1 MLQFVIAGLVLGGI
15 YAIASAGLVITYTSS
30 GILNFAFGALAFFI
44 ARFYYYLHTQESW
57 GIVPAAVVSIG
68 IAAPALGVVLYA
80 VLFRHLR
87 LSSPLIKVVATIG
100 LLVAIPSLATLIFGN
115 QAIQQAP
122 GLAPEPVHVYQ
133 FLGVPV
139 TLDQIIVYICVLLTV
154 VVGAVVLRYT
164 DVGLKVRAMVD
175 SPAMTDLSGTNPT
188 TISVGVWAVS
198 TFFAGLC
205 GVLAAPI
212 IGLDPDNFTLLIAAS
227 FAAVVAAKLRSLPI
241 AVAVGLLMGVATSL
255 FQRYL
260 PPASNW
266 TTEIIDAVPFMVIAV
281 VLVYNLVRRGR
292 VGDTEGWGGA
302 LDRAIMPQGESRLGG
317 STESVVEEASL
328 NFFGKYAGPVVL
340 IAVVAALPLIV
351 QGYWVGLMA
360 EAFAYGVI
368 FLSWTIVTGEGGML
382 WLCQITFA
390 GVGAL
395 TTAQLANNHG
405 WPVLAAVV
413 AGGVVALVMG
423 IIVGFLS
430 IRLGDLYV
438 ALVTLTFGLLMENL
452 VFTLPSFVNQGLG
465 LNLNRPSFATTDLSY
480 TYVCLAAF
488 IIIALFIVNFRR
500 STTGLAL
507 NAARWSEAGA
517 RTSGISVVQMKVIA
531 GGLAALI
538 AGIGGGLL
546 ALAQTTFQPS
556 EFATFAGLV
565 WLAVLVTIG
574 VRSNAAALMAGLSF
588 VMLPALTQAY
598 LPTWTANILPVLF
611 GLGAISAAKYPDGA
625 LAEQSRRL
633 RRLLLHL
640 SPGPP
645 GNVATR
651 RRTRPAAERARPR
664 RRHAAGRRARLVMA
678 ATTDAVLQG
687 AAAGSAVPALV
698 AKDICVRFGGLMALS
713 DVSLEIEPG
722 SIAGLVGPNGAG
734 KSTLLAVLSG
744 LLRPNSG
751 QVWLRGED
759 VTKSSA
765 RARATQGLART
776 FQQPEMFLGLTVRE
790 HLVLAH
796 RARVARTRLWRD
808 MFDPR
813 CLLPPSSDENE
824 RVDGLLEVLRL
835 TKVAKAPVAALPLGV
850 VRLVEVGRALA
861 SDPRVL
867 LLDEPLSGLD
877 MKASENLLSVF
888 RAIVERNAHGLSV
901 IIVEHDVA
909 AVLALSNTVFVLDFG
924 ERIAA
929 GSPEHIRNDP
939 AVRAAYLGDSEPP
952 QRAAAPRPAPQATPG
967 PTDGAGT

>member
-115 QAIQQAP
+115 QAIEQAP

-139 TLDQIIVYICVLLTV
+139 TLDQIIVYICVVLTV

-317 STESVVEEASL
+317 STDSVVEEASL

-480 TYVCLAAF
+480 TYLCLAAF

-598 LPTWTANILPVLF
+598 LPTWTANVLPVLF
-611 GLGAISAAKYPDGA
+611 GLGAISAAKYPDGV

-633 RRLLLHL
+633 RRLVLHL
-640 SPGPP
+640 TP
-645 GNVATR
+645 
-651 RRTRPAAERARPR
+651 
-664 RRHAAGRRARLVMA
+664 GRRGTSQLADDL
-678 ATTDAVLQG
+678 
-687 AAAGSAVPALV
+687 
-698 AKDICVRFGGLMALS
+698 GLRPS
-713 DVSLEIEPG
+713 E
-722 SIAGLVGPNGAG
+722 VGP
-734 KSTLLAVLSG
+734 V
-744 LLRPNSG
+744 
-751 QVWLRGED
+751 D
-759 VTKSSA
+759 
-765 RARATQGLART
+765 AT
-776 FQQPEMFLGLTVRE
+776 P
-790 HLVLAH
+790 
-796 RARVARTRLWRD
+796 RVA
-808 MFDPR
+808 
-813 CLLPPSSDENE
+813 
-824 RVDGLLEVLRL
+824 
-835 TKVAKAPVAALPLGV
+835 
-850 VRLVEVGRALA
+850 
-861 SDPRVL
+861 
-867 LLDEPLSGLD
+867 
-877 MKASENLLSVF
+877 
-888 RAIVERNAHGLSV
+888 
-901 IIVEHDVA
+901 EHV
-909 AVLALSNTVFVLDFG
+909 S
-924 ERIAA
+924 
-929 GSPEHIRNDP
+929 
-939 AVRAAYLGDSEPP
+939 
-952 QRAAAPRPAPQATPG
+952 
-967 PTDGAGT
+967 